1 MERNPCFILI
11 TKLDGPKNNIYSY
24 FSSSRET
31 IDKLEVVIIA
41 SDGLHNTE
49 WKKIVP
55 ILDINDNAPR
65 FLTPEFSFDIFE
77 NVERGAFVGK
87 IEAEDSDDNEK
98 ITYSF
103 ISDWGLDT
111 FSIGK
116 FNYFGGCRL
125 YNLSISQVINHVT
138 CYKFKCSH
146 WLKYSLQSE

>member
-1 MERNPCFILI
+1 M
-11 TKLDGPKNNIYSY
+11 
-24 FSSSRET
+24 
-31 IDKLEVVIIA
+31 IIA

-138 CYKFKCSH
+138 CYKFECSH
-146 WLKYSLQSE
+146 WWKKIFEKICSPVWML

>member
-1 MERNPCFILI
+1 M
-11 TKLDGPKNNIYSY
+11 
-24 FSSSRET
+24 
-31 IDKLEVVIIA
+31 IIA

-116 FNYFGGCRL
+116 FNYFNVSC
-125 YNLSISQVINHVT
+125 SWHPINQFGIRKLLIFFH
-138 CYKFKCSH
+138 KFS
-146 WLKYSLQSE
+146 

>member
-1 MERNPCFILI
+1 MELACFPFKNFNGLFSEWVLSDLKTLSILSFR
-11 TKLDGPKNNIYSY
+11 KNIEN
-24 FSSSRET
+24 
-31 IDKLEVVIIA
+31 LEVVIIA

-49 WKKIVP
+49 WKKNIP
-55 ILDINDNAPR
+55 IADINDNAPR

-87 IEAEDSDDNEK
+87 IEAEDFDDNEK

-116 FNYFGGCRL
+116 
-125 YNLSISQVINHVT
+125 
-138 CYKFKCSH
+138 
-146 WLKYSLQSE
+146 

>member
-1 MERNPCFILI
+1 M
-11 TKLDGPKNNIYSY
+11 
-24 FSSSRET
+24 
-31 IDKLEVVIIA
+31 IIA

-146 WLKYSLQSE
+146 WLKYSLTVSML

>member
-1 MERNPCFILI
+1 M
-11 TKLDGPKNNIYSY
+11 
-24 FSSSRET
+24 
-31 IDKLEVVIIA
+31 
-41 SDGLHNTE
+41 HNTE

-116 FNYFGGCRL
+116 FNYVSCSCHSINQFGIRKL
-125 YNLSISQVINHVT
+125 QKIFLHLFLIFIFFYNFFG
-138 CYKFKCSH
+138 K
-146 WLKYSLQSE
+146 LKVLCI

>member
-1 MERNPCFILI
+1 MFDGQQNNKI
-11 TKLDGPKNNIYSY
+11 TKY
-24 FSSSRET
+24 FFSRET

-116 FNYFGGCRL
+116 FNCF
-125 YNLSISQVINHVT
+125 
-138 CYKFKCSH
+138 
-146 WLKYSLQSE
+146 